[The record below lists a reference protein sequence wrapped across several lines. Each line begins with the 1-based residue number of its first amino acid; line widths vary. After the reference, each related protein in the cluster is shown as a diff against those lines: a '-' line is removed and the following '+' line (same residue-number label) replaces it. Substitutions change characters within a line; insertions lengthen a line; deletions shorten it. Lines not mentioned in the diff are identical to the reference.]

1 MQGEQSLWSDF
12 DSLRSVEVEIV
23 LTALTARSLRGLMGS
38 SIAERNHD
46 GS

>member
-1 MQGEQSLWSDF
+1 MQGEQSLLSDF
-12 DSLRSVEVEIV
+12 DSLRSAEIEIA
-23 LTALTARSLRGLMGS
+23 LTALIARSLRSLTGS